1 MGIVDVDIRTR
12 LRPFLLVAS
21 FEVRDELLTLV
32 GPEGSGKS
40 IVLRSIAG
48 IYTPDDGTISCDGDV
63 LFNGVLGVNRPPAE
77 RHIGYVPQNFALF
90 PHLSVADNIAFP
102 LRRTPLG
109 ETPEVDARVEDVL
122 QLLRLGRFRNYRP
135 SDIGD
140 AERVWV
146 AIARALITDPDILLL
161 DQTFSSLDQGLR
173 QQTRTAFA
181 ALRRA
186 IRVPTIVAT
195 GELEEACDI
204 GDRVAVLDG
213 GRVLQVDEPGRLRS
227 RPTDRQVARLV
238 GATNVVPG
246 SVVESAG
253 GWVTAETPIGQLR
266 FPGENPW
273 GHELDI
279 VLRPELLRI
288 VGMSGP
294 KARPPAGGTVFA
306 ATIVDELRHGAEH
319 VLYVQPDESR
329 AEDALE
335 VRLSDL
341 SYQQYGLAGQSRC
354 WLVLP
359 DEAIH
364 AMPRHA
370 AQAG

>member
-1 MGIVDVDIRTR
+1 M
-12 LRPFLLVAS
+12 
-21 FEVRDELLTLV
+21 
-32 GPEGSGKS
+32 
-40 IVLRSIAG
+40 
-48 IYTPDDGTISCDGDV
+48 
-63 LFNGVLGVNRPPAE
+63 
-77 RHIGYVPQNFALF
+77 
-90 PHLSVADNIAFP
+90 
-102 LRRTPLG
+102 
-109 ETPEVDARVEDVL
+109 
-122 QLLRLGRFRNYRP
+122 
-135 SDIGD
+135 
-140 AERVWV
+140 
-146 AIARALITDPDILLL
+146 
-161 DQTFSSLDQGLR
+161 
-173 QQTRTAFA
+173 
-181 ALRRA
+181 LRRA
-186 IRVPTIVAT
+186 IHVPTIVAT

-204 GDRVAVLDG
+204 GDRVAILDG
-213 GRVLQVDEPGRLRS
+213 GRVLQVDEPSRLRNQ
-227 RPTDRQVARLV
+227 PTDRQVARLV

-288 VGMSGP
+288 VGMSNP
-294 KARPPAGGTVFA
+294 NARPPAGGTVFA

-329 AEDALE
+329 SQEALE
-335 VRLSDL
+335 VRVTDL
-341 SYQQYGLAGQSRC
+341 SYQQNGLAGQRRC

-359 DEAIH
+359 DDAIH